1 MPNQTNKDILNQI
14 VKTQSDNATYFSDFV
29 SKQEVINERLLGYL
43 ENNDKTNQVGVVQKQ
58 KELDTRVSK
67 LETSKKVIVGVSV
80 FLVGVS
86 AWISGLL
93 K

>member
-14 VKTQSDNATYFSDFV
+14 VKTQSDNATYFSNFV

-80 FLVGVS
+80 FLAGVS
-86 AWISGLL
+86 AWIGGLL